1 MASERGRPYAG
12 HNITGTSGVI
22 AVDKV
27 GNTIRFYDPES
38 LQETRSFAAPEP
50 AAHELAIS
58 HDRRLAFV
66 PLYGDGIYGSN
77 RKPNNK
83 ILVID
88 LKAQALAEIVELGEI
103 TAPHGMVAT
112 SDGKLWVVADIPNK
126 LLVVE
131 PARRSVEAAYDCPSK
146 GAHQMALLPDES
158 KVYVSCKEGD
168 LAVFD
173 RRRRAWTAGVPM
185 RAPGVTSGNGSGS
198 EGVMP
203 TPAGDRLIV
212 IDNDRN
218 DLRVIDTRSDT
229 EVDRVPLRSCPPSN
243 PRRSRLAKLMFSPD
257 GRYLVATTYASGLA
271 WVIDATD
278 LRRQTPVP
286 VAKGP
291 QGMAFPPDGRS
302 VIVASHDS
310 GLLTRID
317 LAEPR
322 AVAAYDGG
330 SGIEVLAW
338 Y

>member
-1 MASERGRPYAG
+1 MTTPYAG
-12 HNITGTSGVI
+12 SNVTGTSGLI

-27 GNTIRFYDPES
+27 GNQIRFYDPES
-38 LQETRSFAAPEP
+38 LRETKSFPAPEP

-58 HDRRLAFV
+58 HEGDHAFV

-88 LKAQALAEIVELGEI
+88 LEAQALIDIIPLGEM

-126 LLVVE
+126 LLVVD
-131 PARRSVEAAYDCPSK
+131 PARRCIEAAYDCPSK
-146 GAHQMALLPDES
+146 GAHQLALLPDET

-173 RRRRAWTAGVPM
+173 RARRAWTGAVPM
-185 RAPGVTSGNGSGS
+185 RAPGVELGNGSGS
-198 EGVMP
+198 EGLMP
-203 TPAGDRLIV
+203 TADGRRLIV
-212 IDNDRN
+212 IDNAAN
-218 DLRVIDTRSDT
+218 DLRVIDTATDR
-229 EVDRVPLRSCPPSN
+229 EVDRVPLARCQLSN
-243 PRRSRLAKLMFSPD
+243 PKRSRLAKLMFSPD
-257 GRYLVATTYASGLA
+257 GRHLVVTAYAGGLA
-271 WVIDATD
+271 WVIDAAD
-278 LRRQTPVP
+278 LRRQSIVP

-291 QGMAFPPDGRS
+291 QGMAFPSDGRS

-317 LAEPR
+317 LASGQ

-330 SGIEVLAW
+330 AGIEVLA
-338 Y
+338 YY

>member
-1 MASERGRPYAG
+1 MTTPYAG
-12 HNITGTSGVI
+12 HNITGTDGVI

-27 GNTIRFYDPES
+27 GNRIRFYDPES
-38 LQETRSFAAPEP
+38 LEEVKSFAAPEL

-83 ILVID
+83 ILAIDLVAQAPADVID
-88 LKAQALAEIVELGEI
+88 LAEMM
-103 TAPHGMVAT
+103 APHGMVAT

-126 LLVVE
+126 LLVVD
-131 PARRSVEAAYDCPSK
+131 PARREIEAAYDCPSK

-168 LAVFD
+168 LAVLD
-173 RRRRAWTAGVPM
+173 RERRAWTAAVPV
-185 RAPGVTSGNGSGS
+185 RAPGVMSGNGSGS

-203 TPAGDRLIV
+203 TPAGDRLVV
-212 IDNDRN
+212 IDNTSN
-218 DLRVIDTRSDT
+218 DLRVIDTRTDT
-229 EVDRVPLRSCPPSN
+229 EVDRVPLVSCPPTN
-243 PRRSRLAKLMFSPD
+243 PKRSRLAKLMFSPD
-257 GRYLVATTYASGLA
+257 GRYVVATSYASALA
-271 WVIDATD
+271 WVIDAAD
-278 LRRQTPVP
+278 LRRQTVVP

-291 QGMAFPPDGRS
+291 QGMAFPPDGKS
-302 VIVASHDS
+302 VVVASHDS

-317 LAEPR
+317 LAERR

>member
-1 MASERGRPYAG
+1 MTAPYAG
-12 HNITGTSGVI
+12 NNITGTDGVI

-27 GNTIRFYDPES
+27 GNHIRFYDPES
-38 LQETRSFAAPEP
+38 LQQIKSFPAPEP

-66 PLYGDGIYGSN
+66 PLYGDGIYGN
-77 RKPNNK
+77 NKRPNNK

-88 LKAQALAEIVELGEI
+88 LRAQAIVDIIDLVEMR
-103 TAPHGMVAT
+103 APHGMVAT

-126 LLVVE
+126 LLVVN
-131 PARRSVEAAYDCPSK
+131 PARREIEASYDCHSK
-146 GAHQMALLPDES
+146 GAHQMALLPDGS

-173 RRRRAWTAGVPM
+173 RGRRAWTASVPL
-185 RAPGVTSGNGSGS
+185 RAPGVVSGNGSGS

-203 TPAGDRLIV
+203 TPAGDRVIV
-212 IDNDRN
+212 IDNTNN
-218 DLRVIDTRSDT
+218 DLRVIDTSTDT
-229 EVDRVPLRSCPPSN
+229 EVDRVPLDLSPPTN
-243 PRRSRLAKLMFSPD
+243 PKRSRLAKLMFSPD
-257 GRYLVATTYASGLA
+257 GRRLVVTSYASALA
-271 WVIDATD
+271 WVIDAVD
-278 LRRQTPVP
+278 LRRQTLVP

-291 QGMAFPPDGRS
+291 QGMAFPPDGKS
-302 VIVASHDS
+302 VVVASHDS

-317 LAEPR
+317 LAAPR
-322 AVAAYDGG
+322 AVAGYDGG

>member
-1 MASERGRPYAG
+1 MTTPYAG
-12 HNITGTSGVI
+12 HNITGTIGLI

-27 GNTIRFYDPES
+27 GNHVRFYDPDTLREI
-38 LQETRSFAAPEP
+38 RSFPAPEP

-66 PLYGDGIYGSN
+66 PLYGDGIYGNN
-77 RKPNNK
+77 RRPNNK

-88 LKAQALAEIVELGEI
+88 LIAQTLIDIIPLDGI
-103 TAPHGMVAT
+103 WAPHGMAAT
-112 SDGKLWVVADIPNK
+112 SDGKLWLVADVASK
-126 LLVVE
+126 LVVVN
-131 PARRSVEAAYDCPSK
+131 PGRRSIEAAYDCPSK

-158 KVYVSCKEGD
+158 KVYISAKEGD

-173 RRRRAWTAGVPM
+173 RSRRTWTASVPM
-185 RAPGVTSGNGSGS
+185 RAPGIDSGNGSGS

-203 TPAGDRLIV
+203 TPDGSRLIV
-212 IDNDRN
+212 IDNTSN
-218 DLRVIDTRSDT
+218 DLRVIDTRTDA
-229 EVDRVPLRSCPPSN
+229 EIDRVPLVAAPPTN
-243 PRRSRLAKLMFSPD
+243 ARRSRLAKLMYSPD
-257 GRYLVATTYASGLA
+257 GRYLVATAYASALT

-278 LRRQTPVP
+278 LRRQTLVP

-291 QGMAFPPDGRS
+291 QGMAFPPDGKS

-330 SGIEVLAW
+330 AGIEVLA
-338 Y
+338 YY

>member
-1 MASERGRPYAG
+1 MTTPYAG
-12 HNITGTSGVI
+12 SNITGTTGVI

-27 GNTIRFYDPES
+27 GNHIRFYDPES
-38 LQETRSFAAPEP
+38 LREIKSFAAPEP

-66 PLYGDGIYGSN
+66 PLYGDGIYGN
-77 RKPNNK
+77 NKNPNNK

-88 LKAQALAEIVELGEI
+88 LEVQALADVIDLGEM
-103 TAPHGMVAT
+103 TAPHGLVAT

-126 LLVVE
+126 LIVVD
-131 PARRSVEAAYDCPSK
+131 PARREIEASYDCPSK
-146 GAHQMALLPDES
+146 GAHQMTLLPDES

-173 RRRRAWTAGVPM
+173 RGRRTWTAAVPL
-185 RAPGVTSGNGSGS
+185 RAPGIMTGNGSGS
-198 EGVMP
+198 EGVMS
-203 TPAGDRLIV
+203 TPAGDRLV
-212 IDNDRN
+212 AIDNANN
-218 DLRVIDTRSDT
+218 DLRVIDTRTDT
-229 EVDRVPLRSCPPSN
+229 EVDRVPLASSPPTN
-243 PRRSRLAKLMFSPD
+243 PKRSRLAKLMFSPD
-257 GRYLVATTYASGLA
+257 GRYLVATSYASALA
-271 WVIDATD
+271 WVIDAMD

-291 QGMAFPPDGRS
+291 QGMAFPPDGKS
-302 VIVASHDS
+302 VVVASHDS

-317 LAEPR
+317 LTEPR

>member
-1 MASERGRPYAG
+1 MITAYAG
-12 HNITGTSGVI
+12 NNTTGTNGLI

-27 GNTIRFYDPES
+27 GNCIRFYDPET
-38 LQETRSFAAPEP
+38 LREIKSFAAPEP
-50 AAHELAIS
+50 QAHELAIS
-58 HDRRLAFV
+58 HDRRMAFV

-77 RKPNNK
+77 KKPNNK

-88 LKAQALAEIVELGEI
+88 LVAQSLIDVIPLGEMW
-103 TAPHGMVAT
+103 APHGMVAA

-126 LLVVE
+126 LFVFN
-131 PARRSVEAAYDCPSK
+131 PGRRTIEAAYDCPAK

-168 LAVFD
+168 LSVFD
-173 RRRRAWTAGVPM
+173 RARREWTARVPIG
-185 RAPGVTSGNGSGS
+185 APGVRSGNGSGS

-203 TPAGDRLIV
+203 TAAGDRLVV
-212 IDNDRN
+212 IDNIDN
-218 DLRVIDTRSDT
+218 NLHVIDTRTDI
-229 EVDRVPLRSCPPSN
+229 EIDRVPLISSPPSN
-243 PRRSRLAKLMFSPD
+243 PKRSRLAKLMFSPD
-257 GRYLVATTYASGLA
+257 GRNLVATAYASGLA
-271 WVIDATD
+271 WVIDASD

-291 QGMAFPPDGRS
+291 QGMGFPPDSKS
-302 VIVASHDS
+302 VVVASHDS

>member
-1 MASERGRPYAG
+1 MTTPYAG
-12 HNITGTSGVI
+12 SNITGTTGLI

-27 GNTIRFYDPES
+27 GNHIRFYDPET
-38 LQETRSFAAPEP
+38 LREIKSFPAPEQ
-50 AAHELAIS
+50 AAHELAIT

-66 PLYGDGIYGSN
+66 PLYGDGIYGN
-77 RKPNNK
+77 NKKPNNK

-88 LKAQALAEIVELGEI
+88 LTTQALVDIIPLGDM

-126 LLVVE
+126 LLVID
-131 PARRSVEAAYDCPSK
+131 PAKREIEAAYDCPSR

-173 RRRRAWTAGVPM
+173 RAARAFTAAVPM
-185 RAPGVTSGNGSGS
+185 RAPGVMSGNGSGS

-203 TPAGDRLIV
+203 TAAGDRLVV

-218 DLRVIDTRSDT
+218 DLRVIDARTDK
-229 EVDRVPLRSCPPSN
+229 EVDRVPLISCPPSN
-243 PRRSRLAKLMFSPD
+243 PKRSRLAKLMFSPN
-257 GRYLVATTYASGLA
+257 GRYLVATAYASALA
-271 WVIDATD
+271 WVIDAAD
-278 LRRQTPVP
+278 LRRQTVVP

-291 QGMAFPPDGRS
+291 QGMAFPPDGKS
-302 VIVASHDS
+302 VLVASHDS

-322 AVAAYDGG
+322 AVAAHDGG
-330 SGIEVLAW
+330 SGIEVLA
-338 Y
+338 YY

>member
-1 MASERGRPYAG
+1 MTIPYAG
-12 HNITGTSGVI
+12 SNITGTDGLI

-27 GNTIRFYDPES
+27 GNRIRFYDPES
-38 LQETRSFAAPEP
+38 LQEIRSLAAPEP

-77 RKPNNK
+77 RTPNNK
-83 ILVID
+83 VLVLD
-88 LKAQALAEIVELGEI
+88 LKTQALADIIPLGEM

-112 SDGKLWVVADIPNK
+112 SDGKLWVVCDVPNK
-126 LLVVE
+126 LIVVD
-131 PARRSVEAAYDCPSK
+131 PATRAIEAVYDCPSK

-173 RRRRAWTAGVPM
+173 RRRRAWTASVPM
-185 RAPGVTSGNGSGS
+185 RAPGVISGNGSGS

-203 TPAGDRLIV
+203 TPAGDRLVV
-212 IDNDRN
+212 IDNANN
-218 DLRVIDTRSDT
+218 DLRVIDTRTDT
-229 EVDRVPLRSCPPSN
+229 EADRVPLVSCPPSN
-243 PRRSRLAKLMFSPD
+243 PKRSRLAKAMFSPD
-257 GRYLVATTYASGLA
+257 GRHLVATSYATAIA
-271 WVIDATD
+271 WVINAAD
-278 LRRQTPVP
+278 LRRQTLVP

-291 QGMAFPPDGRS
+291 QGMAFPPDGKS
-302 VIVASHDS
+302 VVVASHDS

>member
-1 MASERGRPYAG
+1 MTTPYAG
-12 HNITGTSGVI
+12 NNITGTDGLI
-22 AVDKV
+22 AVDKL
-27 GNTIRFYDPES
+27 GNHIRFYDPES
-38 LQETRSFAAPEP
+38 LREIKSFAAPEP

-58 HDRRLAFV
+58 HDRAYAFV

-77 RKPNNK
+77 RRPNNK

-88 LKAQALAEIVELGEI
+88 LRGQALADVIDLGEM
-103 TAPHGMVAT
+103 TAPHGIVAA

-126 LLVVE
+126 LLVVD
-131 PARRSVEAAYDCPSK
+131 PARRAIEAAFDCPSK

-168 LAVFD
+168 LAVFNRA
-173 RRRRAWTAGVPM
+173 RRIWTAAVPM

-203 TPAGDRLIV
+203 TPAGDRLVV
-212 IDNDRN
+212 IDNTSN
-218 DLRVIDTRSDT
+218 DLRVIDTRTDT
-229 EVDRVPLRSCPPSN
+229 EIDRVPLVSCPPSN
-243 PRRSRLAKLMFSPD
+243 PKRSRLAKLMFSPD
-257 GRYLVATTYASGLA
+257 GRHLVVTSYATALA
-271 WVIDATD
+271 WVIDPAD
-278 LRRQTPVP
+278 LRRQTAVP

-322 AVAAYDGG
+322 ATAAYDGG

-338 Y
+338 D

>member
-1 MASERGRPYAG
+1 MNKLYASS
-12 HNITGTSGVI
+12 NITGTDGVM

-27 GNTIRFYDPES
+27 GNRIRFYDPES
-38 LQETRSFAAPEP
+38 LQEIKSFAAPEP

-66 PLYGDGIYGSN
+66 PLYGDGVYGSN
-77 RKPNNK
+77 RSPNNK

-88 LKAQALAEIVELGEI
+88 LKAQALIDIVPLGDM
-103 TAPHGMVAT
+103 TAPHGMVAS
-112 SDGKLWVVADIPNK
+112 SDGKLWVVCDIPNK
-126 LLVVE
+126 LVVVD
-131 PARRSVEAAYDCPSK
+131 PAKRSIEAAYDCPSK

-168 LAVFD
+168 LSVLD
-173 RRRRAWTAGVPM
+173 RERRMWMASVPM
-185 RAPGVTSGNGSGS
+185 RGPGVMSGNGSGS

-203 TPAGDRLIV
+203 TAAGDRLVV

-218 DLRVIDTRSDT
+218 DLRVVDTRTDT
-229 EVDRVPLRSCPPSN
+229 EVDRVPLNSCPPSN
-243 PRRSRLAKLMFSPD
+243 PKRSRLAKLMFSPD
-257 GRYLVATTYASGLA
+257 GRHLVATAYASALA
-271 WVIDATD
+271 WVIDAAD
-278 LRRQTPVP
+278 LRSQAVVP

-291 QGMAFPPDGRS
+291 QGMGFPPDGRS

-330 SGIEVLAW
+330 GGIEVLAW